1 MFLPDLWEW
10 DTQEQY
16 DLYPSSLTVSF
27 FPSSLFAVPDFDVFL
42 PVKPYFLG
50 NWIPMENTM

>member
-10 DTQEQY
+10 GTQEQY
-16 DLYPSSLTVSF
+16 DPYSSSLTVSF
-27 FPSSLFAVPDFDVFL
+27 FPSSLFAIPDFDVFL
-42 PVKPYFLG
+42 TFKPYFLG